1 MNRRV
6 IFAIVKLCLLNGAH
20 LASVQKSARSSADQ
34 TIDTIVASGV
44 DLASA
49 IVDVEATIVEA
60 TAEASKTVIGAV
72 GNLTSTKLK
81 LLADVTEKLATSTLD
96 LADKVLEEKLVLIGL
111 IASVT
116 KYAKVK
122 FLDAASTGLKAVGEE
137 VLELKDAVAEGLSE
151 VATAGADVAK
161 AKYMF
166 LKDNTIKLAQ
176 KSLDLADYILE
187 TKKSIANQVGI

>member
-20 LASVQKSARSSADQ
+20 LASVQKSPRSGADE
-34 TIDTIVASGV
+34 TIDTIVGSGV

-96 LADKVLEEKLVLIGL
+96 LADKVLDEKLALIGQ
-111 IASVT
+111 IATAT
-116 KYAKVK
+116 KDAKVK

-151 VATAGADVAK
+151 VATAGADIAK

-187 TKKSIANQVGI
+187 TKKSIANQVCI

>member
-6 IFAIVKLCLLNGAH
+6 IFAIVEMCLLNGAH
-20 LASVQKSARSSADQ
+20 LASVQKSPRSAADE
-34 TIDTIVASGV
+34 TIDTIVGSGV

-137 VLELKDAVAEGLSE
+137 VLELKDAVAEGLNE
-151 VATAGADVAK
+151 VVTAGGDLAN

-187 TKKSIANQVGI
+187 TKKSIANQVCI